1 MSSGAPT
8 CVHQAAWDLVQA
20 KYLYD
25 SIDTDHSGTIT
36 YTQFESYVKKH
47 ETGRHL
53 TDEQRHAI
61 FELLDLNHSGGI
73 ERKDFEQCRK
83 DFGGEWTVGN
93 FNEIIW
99 KLNSE
104 TKRREELKSRVLYE
118 CWAFKR
124 GEGGLLHS
132 SAYRK
137 RYFIITDQQRL
148 NYYENPEDYYLSRE
162 PKGTL
167 SCVGMLVKDGN
178 GTETIGIAEKT
189 DEGKVYFTFTLQAR
203 EGSRTSDIQCACET
217 NVEREKL
224 IATIQDIEQVARSR
238 KESPAP
244 KSLGG
249 SPTALARPL
258 NCREEL
264 KSRVLYECWAIK
276 RGEGGLLHSSA
287 YRKRYF
293 IITDQQRLN
302 YYENPED
309 YYLSREPKGTLSCV
323 GMLVKDGNGT
333 ETIGIAEK
341 TDEGKVYFT
350 FTLQAREGSRT
361 SDIQCACETNVERE
375 KLIATIQDIE
385 QVARSREESPAPKS
399 LGGTP
404 TALARPLNGCLP
416 TSPTALSRKE
426 SPTPNGR
433 VTSPTAM
440 ARPNGCFSVRSH
452 PLAFSPSHQS
462 PSQSPCLSLSLCLCR
477 NPSASLAF
485 CLFLLRFLPSHPL
498 AFCS

>member
-1 MSSGAPT
+1 
-8 CVHQAAWDLVQA
+8 VYQAAWDLVQA

-36 YTQFESYVKKH
+36 YTQFESYVKKN

-73 ERKDFEQCRK
+73 ERKEFEQCRK
-83 DFGGEWTVGN
+83 DFGGEWTVAN
-93 FNEIIW
+93 FNDVIW

-148 NYYENPEDYYLSRE
+148 NYYESPEDYYLSRE

-178 GTETIGIAEKT
+178 GTETIGIADKT

-224 IATIQDIEQVARSR
+224 IATIQDMEQVACSR

-244 KSLGG
+244 KSRGS

-258 NCREEL
+258 NV
-264 KSRVLYECWAIK
+264 S
-276 RGEGGLLHSSA
+276 
-287 YRKRYF
+287 
-293 IITDQQRLN
+293 
-302 YYENPED
+302 
-309 YYLSREPKGTLSCV
+309 
-323 GMLVKDGNGT
+323 
-333 ETIGIAEK
+333 
-341 TDEGKVYFT
+341 
-350 FTLQAREGSRT
+350 
-361 SDIQCACETNVERE
+361 
-375 KLIATIQDIE
+375 
-385 QVARSREESPAPKS
+385 
-399 LGGTP
+399 
-404 TALARPLNGCLP
+404 LP

-426 SPTPNGR
+426 WPTPN
-433 VTSPTAM
+433 
-440 ARPNGCFSVRSH
+440 
-452 PLAFSPSHQS
+452 
-462 PSQSPCLSLSLCLCR
+462 
-477 NPSASLAF
+477 
-485 CLFLLRFLPSHPL
+485 
-498 AFCS
+498 